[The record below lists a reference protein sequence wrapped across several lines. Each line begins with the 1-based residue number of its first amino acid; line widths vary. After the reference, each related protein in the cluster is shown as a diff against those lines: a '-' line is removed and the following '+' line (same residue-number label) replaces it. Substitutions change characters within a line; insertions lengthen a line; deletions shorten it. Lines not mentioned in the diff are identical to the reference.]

1 VGFTDGP
8 LFLYNLSLADKRGL
22 LIPKVYL
29 IVQAVRL
36 VDDRLDDGLYDF
48 AAVHGDADVVA
59 DFVGYGR
66 CANLLFSKEKTGG
79 DHHTRLPR
87 FLAEIPPSKGPNHNQ
102 ANVWFVSRW
111 LFRRLSKDYER
122 FLRSTCGAI
131 HHWVY

>member
-48 AAVHGDADVVA
+48 AAVHGDADVAPTLWDLAGDTVPLNWPQ
-59 DFVGYGR
+59 YLSGR
-66 CANLLFSKEKTGG
+66 
-79 DHHTRLPR
+79 
-87 FLAEIPPSKGPNHNQ
+87 
-102 ANVWFVSRW
+102 
-111 LFRRLSKDYER
+111 
-122 FLRSTCGAI
+122 
-131 HHWVY
+131 